1 MSEPSVDPALFRSTI
16 ARWATGVAI
25 VTAREG
31 EVDLG
36 LTVNSLTSIALDP
49 PLLLVSLSTQAD
61 TTPVVARA
69 RAFGVSLLSADQREL
84 SERFA
89 RPTPATPKFEGLA
102 VHRGVTGAALLDE
115 ALATFECRVEAE
127 HAHADHRLFVG
138 RVVAAHPGR
147 EATPLIF
154 YRSRYAPADG
164 LPGLSE
170 RPGGRP

>member
-1 MSEPSVDPALFRSTI
+1 VNEPSVDPARFRQAI
-16 ARWATGVAI
+16 ARWATGVSI

-31 EVDLG
+31 EADFG

-49 PLLLVSLSTQAD
+49 PLLLVSLSTLAD
-61 TTPVVARA
+61 TTAILARVG
-69 RAFGVSLLSADQREL
+69 AFGVSLLSAEQRAI

-89 RPTPATPKFEGLA
+89 RPTPAPPKFEGLA
-102 VHRGVTGAALLDE
+102 VHRGVTGAALLDD

-147 EATPLIF
+147 EAVPLIF
-154 YRSRYAPADG
+154 YRSRYAPAEG
-164 LPGLSE
+164 LPGLAVS
-170 RPGGRP
+170 PPGRP